1 MNHCINTGM
10 DTILTTKYCLGC
22 QQDKTLNL
30 FWKNKRSADGL
41 DRYCVDC
48 GKARRKK
55 DYEDNKDKYL
65 QRVQQYQQRPEF
77 KEQHKKYQQ
86 TWLTNGGD
94 VWMKEYQQHY
104 CEQHKEKR
112 VRVSKEWYEQH
123 PESLSDIQLRYRIN
137 NRGVILSRLAKR
149 RAQKKQAI
157 PPWFEKE
164 AVEALYKQCK
174 LKSIQEGKNYHVD
187 HIIPINNTDVCGLH
201 CLDNLQILTAEEN
214 MSKSNKLIDFSGE

>member
-1 MNHCINTGM
+1 MRM
-10 DTILTTKYCLGC
+10 DTILPTKYCLGC
-22 QQDKTLNL
+22 QQYKLLSL
-30 FWKNKRSADGL
+30 FWKNKRSSDGL

-65 QRVQQYQQRPEF
+65 HRVQQYQQRPEF
-77 KEQHKKYQQ
+77 KEQHKKHQQ

-94 VWMKEYQQHY
+94 VWMKEYQQRY
-104 CEQHKEKR
+104 CEQHSEKR

-123 PESLSDIQLRYRIN
+123 SDVRQNIQRKYRRAN
-137 NRGVILSRLAKR
+137 SGKVSARVSKR
-149 RAQKKQAI
+149 RAQKKQAV

-164 AVEALYKQCK
+164 AVEALYEQCK
-174 LKSIQEGKNYHVD
+174 QRSIREGKNYHVD

-201 CLDNLQILTAEEN
+201 CLDNLQILLAEEN
-214 MSKSNKLIDFSGE
+214 LYKSNKLIL